1 VTSSANEPA
10 EPLRA
15 QAAALRAAGAS
26 RFTVCRDVAGEVS
39 SSSVGGI
46 GPDTVVEAG
55 SVTKVVTGLLLA
67 VLVRAGEV
75 ALDDPLGRY
84 LPRAG
89 RAGAVTLESLATHT
103 SGLPRLSSG
112 LLARVLLHPANPY
125 TGVTTNHLVRYARRA
140 RLGPGVEPAY
150 SNLGV
155 ALLGRAIAVA
165 AGSDDWTSARSL
177 VLEPLGL
184 TASGDLPDAQTST
197 TGRLWDTAA
206 LGPAGGLRGP
216 VTDLLRLAVCARDP
230 APTPLA
236 DAFALASL
244 PRVRMG
250 ADWVGLCWL
259 SRETPAG
266 RVVWHNGGTGSAW
279 TYVAA
284 GPSVAMATAVGA
296 KPRPGFDAAIW
307 TTTFT
312 AA

>member
-1 VTSSANEPA
+1 M
-10 EPLRA
+10 
-15 QAAALRAAGAS
+15 
-26 RFTVCRDVAGEVS
+26 
-39 SSSVGGI
+39 GGI
-46 GPDTVVEAG
+46 QPDTVVEAG

-75 ALDDPLGRY
+75 ALEDPLDRY

-89 RAGAVTLESLATHT
+89 RAGAATLESLATHT

-112 LLARVLLHPANPY
+112 LLARALLHPADPY
-125 TGVTTNHLVRYARRA
+125 AGVTTNHLVRYARRA
-140 RLGPGVEPAY
+140 RFAPGVELAY

-155 ALLGRAIAVA
+155 ALLGPAITVA
-165 AGSDDWTSARSL
+165 AGSDYWTLARSL

-230 APTPLA
+230 AATPLA
-236 DAFALASL
+236 DAFALATV

-250 ADWVGLCWL
+250 ADRVGLCWL

-279 TYVAA
+279 AYVAA
-284 GPSVAMATAVGA
+284 GPSVAIATAVGG
-296 KPRPGFDAAIW
+296 KPRPGFDAAMW
-307 TTTFT
+307 ATTFT